1 MEPQPVS
8 SQDEL
13 AIDQGILALR
23 EAHPRMMFSDLA
35 RALPSHSWHALFSA
49 LGRLSR
55 QACVDLVVHQWDY
68 EVVFLPL
75 TASVRPGDADESS
88 GE

>member
-1 MEPQPVS
+1 MP

-13 AIDQGILALR
+13 TIDRGILALR
-23 EAHPRMMFSDLA
+23 EAHPRIMFSDLA
-35 RALPSHSWHALFSA
+35 HALPTHSWHALFSA

-55 QACVDLVVHQWDY
+55 QACVELVVHQWDY

-75 TASVRPGDADESS
+75 TASVRPGDYNDFG